1 MATDGTRAWQLNGR
15 CRGDLHPVHTVRRR
29 VIIMTRAP
37 CRCSASPSFSFRPAA
52 LLLHNHHRR
61 SWHDLGT
68 PGDGLRASCWT
79 EAYAYRASLICG
91 PVLLLRACIL
101 CGVCVSVVNIS
112 LIGVIYG
119 SGGSVHLTLAH
130 RQKLAVAHRSRPRNA
145 SSLRRP
151 SLYCVKVCVCVRGGG
166 SLLPLSLGRTRAAR
180 RPPRPIRCTAGVG
193 AGVRRPRRA
202 PMRVERSLE
211 SCLGLRG
218 ASRCTP
224 RRLPPLISHTHTGTA
239 SSRSSPETQ

>member
-1 MATDGTRAWQLNGR
+1 MACSACGVLYVWTMQFTPQRPRCVFLHVLRYSSICTKWELTVVYSYLEASPPQRRLLRSEDPRQSVLPERPNDAADGRRGRRVMATDGTRAWQLNGR

-29 VIIMTRAP
+29 VIIMSFMTRAP

-145 SSLRRP
+145 SSLR
-151 SLYCVKVCVCVRGGG
+151 S
-166 SLLPLSLGRTRAAR
+166 
-180 RPPRPIRCTAGVG
+180 
-193 AGVRRPRRA
+193 
-202 PMRVERSLE
+202 
-211 SCLGLRG
+211 
-218 ASRCTP
+218 
-224 RRLPPLISHTHTGTA
+224 
-239 SSRSSPETQ
+239 

>member
-1 MATDGTRAWQLNGR
+1 MACSACGVLYVWTMQFTPQRPRCVFLHVLRYSSICTKWELTVVYSYLEASPPQRRLLRSEDPRQSVLPERPNDAADGRRGRRVMATDGTRAWQLNGR

-119 SGGSVHLTLAH
+119 SGGSIHLGVAH
-130 RQKLAVAHRSRPRNA
+130 RQKLALAHRSRPRNG
-145 SSLRRP
+145 SSLR
-151 SLYCVKVCVCVRGGG
+151 S
-166 SLLPLSLGRTRAAR
+166 
-180 RPPRPIRCTAGVG
+180 
-193 AGVRRPRRA
+193 
-202 PMRVERSLE
+202 
-211 SCLGLRG
+211 
-218 ASRCTP
+218 
-224 RRLPPLISHTHTGTA
+224 
-239 SSRSSPETQ
+239 